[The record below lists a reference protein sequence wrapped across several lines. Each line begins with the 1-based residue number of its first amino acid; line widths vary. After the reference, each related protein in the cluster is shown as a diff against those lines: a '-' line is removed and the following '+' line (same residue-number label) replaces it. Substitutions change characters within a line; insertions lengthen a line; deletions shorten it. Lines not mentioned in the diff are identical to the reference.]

1 MRPVHITNSD
11 VVMNG
16 YKCKAQFLK
25 ADKKMTDL
33 SHINIAHKIFDMLTV
48 VLQPKQYTLYT
59 KHHGYTL

>member
-1 MRPVHITNSD
+1 
-11 VVMNG
+11 
-16 YKCKAQFLK
+16 
-25 ADKKMTDL
+25 MTDL